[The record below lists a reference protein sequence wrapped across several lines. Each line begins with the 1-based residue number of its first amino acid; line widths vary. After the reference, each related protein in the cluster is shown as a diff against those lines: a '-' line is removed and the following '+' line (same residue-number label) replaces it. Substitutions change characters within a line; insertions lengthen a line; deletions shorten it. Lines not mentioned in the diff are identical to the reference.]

1 MGLFWI
7 KEINQN
13 SPIKKGRFPCLL
25 HISLNATCVRLAAS
39 TAFAGLF
46 LFVFH
51 LFGFFSLFFRS
62 AFHLHSGL
70 FFASLHFLISA
81 HGTAFAAASATPARL
96 ISSPCSIGAA
106 NQTGS
111 GQQAG
116 DTKPSQKLFHIFF
129 FHKSLL
135 AIACVLGKRGNQ
147 HIPAT

>member
-1 MGLFWI
+1 MGLSRIISII
-7 KEINQN
+7 KH

-25 HISLNATCVRLAAS
+25 RIFLNATCVRLATS
-39 TAFAGLF
+39 TAFSGLF

-51 LFGFFSLFFRS
+51 LFGFFSFLFRS
-62 AFHLHSGL
+62 AFHLHSGF

-81 HGTAFAAASATPARL
+81 HGTACVAASATPARL
-96 ISSPCSIGAA
+96 ISSPCSIGTA
-106 NQTGS
+106 NQTGP
-111 GQQAG
+111 GYQAG
-116 DTKPSQKLFHIFF
+116 NTKSSQKLFHIFF